1 MFTNFLNSL
10 WCFKCFK
17 KSGVIVTLVLFIDF
31 QWNRTFFGLIWFV
44 WLFFWAGGG
53 GGGRGKRG
61 FYLALS
67 ATIIQ
72 EDQLSYI
79 QTLSSD
85 FVINSY
91 GESWDSS
98 CEKSWVPVQNQ
109 WVRNWMLGP
118 LCNQT
123 VNLKTDPKTM
133 YYSALKLK
141 YSPILKHDKG

>member
-1 MFTNFLNSL
+1 MKQDFF
-10 WCFKCFK
+10 CFDLVCL
-17 KSGVIVTLVLFIDF
+17 IV
-31 QWNRTFFGLIWFV
+31 FF
-44 WLFFWAGGG
+44 GG

-98 CEKSWVPVQNQ
+98 CEKS
-109 WVRNWMLGP
+109 
-118 LCNQT
+118 
-123 VNLKTDPKTM
+123 
-133 YYSALKLK
+133 
-141 YSPILKHDKG
+141 

>member
-1 MFTNFLNSL
+1 MKQDFFCFDLVCLIVFL
-10 WCFKCFK
+10 
-17 KSGVIVTLVLFIDF
+17 G
-31 QWNRTFFGLIWFV
+31 R
-44 WLFFWAGGG
+44 GG

-85 FVINSY
+85 FVINSD

-98 CEKSWVPVQNQ
+98 CEKS
-109 WVRNWMLGP
+109 
-118 LCNQT
+118 
-123 VNLKTDPKTM
+123 
-133 YYSALKLK
+133 
-141 YSPILKHDKG
+141 

>member
-1 MFTNFLNSL
+1 MKQDFF
-10 WCFKCFK
+10 CFDLVCL
-17 KSGVIVTLVLFIDF
+17 IV
-31 QWNRTFFGLIWFV
+31 
-44 WLFFWAGGG
+44 FFWGG

-98 CEKSWVPVQNQ
+98 CEKS
-109 WVRNWMLGP
+109 
-118 LCNQT
+118 
-123 VNLKTDPKTM
+123 
-133 YYSALKLK
+133 
-141 YSPILKHDKG
+141 